1 MNLLT
6 NFFSDVRDVLTV
18 QFSTFGLVDV
28 LDLLV
33 VAFIVYKVI
42 GFIRDTRAVQLVRGI
57 LLLVAL
63 YLFSSLI
70 GMNTVNFVLSNTLQL
85 GLIAVLIIFQPEL
98 RRALERVGRSK
109 FGAKTFGIET
119 EAGLKRAEEMI
130 DAVCRACVTM
140 AKDRTG
146 ALIVFER
153 KVRLGEVVKSGT
165 ELHAEV
171 TPELFGTIFYS
182 GTPLHDGAVVIRDL
196 HVEAAGCFLPLT
208 GKDDLSKELGT
219 RHRAAIGVT
228 EMSDAYVVV
237 VSEETGT
244 ISTVENG
251 VITRNFKEETLREDI
266 RRNLLAEESGGAL
279 RRLLKRGGRKR

>member
-1 MNLLT
+1 M
-6 NFFSDVRDVLTV
+6 
-18 QFSTFGLVDV
+18 
-28 LDLLV
+28 
-33 VAFIVYKVI
+33 
-42 GFIRDTRAVQLVRGI
+42 
-57 LLLVAL
+57 
-63 YLFSSLI
+63 
-70 GMNTVNFVLSNTLQL
+70 
-85 GLIAVLIIFQPEL
+85 
-98 RRALERVGRSK
+98 
-109 FGAKTFGIET
+109 KTFGVET
-119 EAGLKRAEEMI
+119 EEGRRRAEEMI
-130 DAVCRACVTM
+130 DAVCRACTEM
-140 AKDRTG
+140 AESCTG

-165 ELHAEV
+165 EIRSEI
-171 TPELFGTIFYS
+171 TPELLGTIFYS

-219 RHRAAIGVT
+219 RHRAAIGIT

-266 RRNLLAEESGGAL
+266 RRNLLGDEKRK
-279 RRLLKRGGRKR
+279 RRLFRRGGGKR

>member
-1 MNLLT
+1 MNILT
-6 NFFSDVRDVLTV
+6 NFISDARDVLMV
-18 QFSTFGLVDV
+18 QFSTFGIMDV
-28 LDLLV
+28 IDLLV
-33 VAFIVYKVI
+33 VAFIMYKVI

-57 LLLVAL
+57 LLLVLL
-63 YLFSSLI
+63 YLLSSLI
-70 GMNTVNFVLSNTLQL
+70 GMNTVNFVLNNTLQL

-109 FGAKTFGIET
+109 FGMKTFGVET
-119 EAGLKRAEEMI
+119 EEGRRRAEEMI
-130 DAVCRACVTM
+130 DAVCRACAEM
-140 AKDRTG
+140 SESCTG

-165 ELHAEV
+165 EIRSEI
-171 TPELFGTIFYS
+171 TPELLGTIFYS

-219 RHRAAIGVT
+219 RHRAAIGIT

-251 VITRNFKEETLREDI
+251 VITRNFREETLREDI
-266 RRNLLAEESGGAL
+266 RRNLLGDEKRK
-279 RRLLKRGGRKR
+279 RRLWKRGGGKK

>member
-1 MNLLT
+1 MNILT
-6 NFFSDVRDVLTV
+6 NFISDARDVLMV
-18 QFSTFGLVDV
+18 QFSTFGVMDV
-28 LDLLV
+28 IDLLV
-33 VAFIVYKVI
+33 VAFIMYKVI

-57 LLLVAL
+57 LLLVLL
-63 YLFSSLI
+63 YLLSSLL

-109 FGAKTFGIET
+109 FGMRTFGVET
-119 EAGLKRAEEMI
+119 EEGRRRAEEMI
-130 DAVCRACVTM
+130 DAVCRACTEM
-140 AKDRTG
+140 AKSYTG

-165 ELHAEV
+165 EIRSEI
-171 TPELFGTIFYS
+171 TPELLGTIFYS

-219 RHRAAIGVT
+219 RHRAAIGIT
-228 EMSDAYVVV
+228 ETSDAYVVV

-266 RRNLLAEESGGAL
+266 RRNLLGEEKRR
-279 RRLLKRGGRKR
+279 RRLWKRGGGKR